1 MPARIL
7 PFQRKG
13 TLMPGVSEVKA
24 ALIIAA
30 VFMAVVYIDNMV
42 GKKISTAL
50 AA

>member
-1 MPARIL
+1 
-7 PFQRKG
+7 
-13 TLMPGVSEVKA
+13 MPGVSEVKA

>member
-1 MPARIL
+1 MPSGSDIK
-7 PFQRKG
+7 Q
-13 TLMPGVSEVKA
+13 

-30 VFMAVVYIDNMV
+30 VFMAVVYIDNML